1 MPNLVAVE
9 PLRPLTKFSML
20 LRSLEAGG
28 DALFGGRGGLE
39 AVFGDVGGGDTEA
52 DADDVGGG
60 DTDVV
65 AVDFFTVGWTE

>member
-1 MPNLVAVE
+1 MVAVE